1 VISEVFFVNINKLYS
16 KEYSLYLRRLNRQ
29 LKAGYDVNVIP
40 KVENPT
46 KKDITLIKSIRA
58 TQIKKES
65 DIVNL
70 ITGEI
75 VSENKKEIDKINRE
89 FLALPAELQ
98 DISMEHGQLIN
109 NVNTD
114 VYTAII
120 EYDLLINN
128 WYDSLYEFRKDLRD
142 FLFDRTNELL
152 SNESSKLEFAIAY
165 KKNPDIFPTPADS
178 RIEVV
183 SAKMNAVMEAMQ
195 FYSDSPEINYFADRF
210 INYE

>member
-1 VISEVFFVNINKLYS
+1 MNINKLYS

-29 LKAGYDVNVIP
+29 VKVGYDVNVIP

-46 KKDITLIKSIRA
+46 KKDIAIIKSIRA

-98 DISMEHGQLIN
+98 DISMEHGQLIK

-120 EYDLLINN
+120 EYDLLIKN

-183 SAKMNAVMEAMQ
+183 SAKMNAVIEAMQ

>member
-1 VISEVFFVNINKLYS
+1 MNINKLYS

-46 KKDITLIKSIRA
+46 KKDITIIKSIRA

>member
-1 VISEVFFVNINKLYS
+1 MNINKLYS

-29 LKAGYDVNVIP
+29 VKVGYDVNVIP

-46 KKDITLIKSIRA
+46 KKDIAIIKSIRA

-98 DISMEHGQLIN
+98 DISMEHGQLIK

-120 EYDLLINN
+120 EYDLLIKN

>member
-1 VISEVFFVNINKLYS
+1 MNINKLYS

-29 LKAGYDVNVIP
+29 FKAGYDVNVIP
-40 KVENPT
+40 KVKNPT

-58 TQIKKES
+58 MQIKKES

-75 VSENKKEIDKINRE
+75 ISENKKEVEKINKE

-98 DISMEHGQLIN
+98 DISIEREMLIKSVDIDAYN
-109 NVNTD
+109 
-114 VYTAII
+114 AIS
-120 EYDLLINN
+120 EYDLLIKN
-128 WYDSLYEFRKDLRD
+128 WYDRLHEFRKDLRD

-152 SNESSKLEFAIAY
+152 SDEISKMSFVIAY

-183 SAKMNAVMEAMQ
+183 SAKMNAVIEAMQ
-195 FYSDSPEINYFADRF
+195 FYSSSPEINYFADRF

>member
-1 VISEVFFVNINKLYS
+1 VNINKLYS

-29 LKAGYDVNVIP
+29 VKVGYDVNVIS

-46 KKDITLIKSIRA
+46 KKDITFIKSIRA

-98 DISMEHGQLIN
+98 DISMEHGQLIK

-120 EYDLLINN
+120 EYDLLIKN